1 MSNILTSHSSQRTKL
16 ITYSRV
22 MGYIVPVER
31 FNIGKKGE
39 HCERKYFSESNSIR

>member
-1 MSNILTSHSSQRTKL
+1 MSNILTSHSAQRTRL

-22 MGYIVPVER
+22 MGYIVPIER

-39 HCERKYFSESNSIR
+39 HRERKYFSEASSIR